1 MSAMNGDPR
10 LERIAQTLDEAALHA
25 RAVEQLSEPID
36 IAEAYEVQ
44 RLSMARR
51 FARGET
57 SIGIKMGLTSK
68 AKMAQVGVS
77 DMNWGRLTNGML
89 VEEGGELQIAR
100 YIHPRAEPEIAFR
113 LRAPLEGDVTPLEA
127 WAAIEGVAGAIEI
140 LDSRFKNFKF
150 RMTDVIADNSSSS
163 GLVIGP
169 WHRPDMDFSNLGMSL
184 EIDARPVQLGS
195 SAAILGHP
203 IRSLVAAAR
212 LMALRGQRLEA
223 GDIVLSGAITA
234 AEPLRK
240 GMKVRV
246 RLEQLGNCD
255 FAVV

>member
-1 MSAMNGDPR
+1 MEQDQK
-10 LERIAQTLDEAALHA
+10 LDRIAERLDEAAL
-25 RAVEQLSEPID
+25 RATPVEQLAETID
-36 IAEAYEVQ
+36 MDEAYEIQ
-44 RLSMARR
+44 RRSMGRR
-51 FARGET
+51 YARGET
-57 SIGIKMGLTSK
+57 SIGIKMGLTSR

-77 DMNWGRLTNGML
+77 DMNWGRLTDGML
-89 VEEGGELQIAR
+89 LEEGGEMEAAR
-100 YIHPRAEPEIAFR
+100 FIHPRAEPEIAFR
-113 LRAPLEGDVTPLEA
+113 LRRPLEGSISLLEA
-127 WAAIEGVAGAIEI
+127 AAAIDGVAAAIEI

-169 WHRPDMDFSNLGMSL
+169 WCRPDLDVSNLGMSL
-184 EIDARPVQLGS
+184 ELDGKPAQLGS
-195 SAAILGHP
+195 SAAILGNP
-203 IRSLVAAAR
+203 IRSLVSAAR

-246 RLEQLGNCD
+246 RLEQLGRCS

>member
-1 MSAMNGDPR
+1 MDKDQKLAD
-10 LERIAQTLDEAALHA
+10 LAQLLDDAALHA
-25 RAVEQLSEPID
+25 KSVEQLAEEID
-36 IAEAYEVQ
+36 IADAYTIQ
-44 RLSMARR
+44 KLSIGRR
-51 FARGET
+51 MARGEK

-77 DMNWGRLTNGML
+77 DMNWGRLTDGMI
-89 VEEGGELQIAR
+89 VEDGGELTFSR

-113 LRAPLEGDVTPLEA
+113 LRAPLEGNVTHLEA
-127 WAAIEGVAGAIEI
+127 GAAIEGVAAAIEI

-163 GLVIGP
+163 GLIIGP
-169 WHRPDMDFSNLGMSL
+169 WHRPDIDVSNLGMSL

-234 AEPLRK
+234 AEPVRV

-246 RLEQLGNCD
+246 RLEKLGHCD
-255 FAVV
+255 FRVV

>member
-1 MSAMNGDPR
+1 MDQNQK
-10 LERIAQTLDEAALHA
+10 LVRIAQLLDGAALRA
-25 RAVEQLSEPID
+25 EAVEQLAETID
-36 IAEAYEVQ
+36 IAEAYRIQ
-44 RLSMARR
+44 RLSIARR
-51 FARGET
+51 IARGEKP
-57 SIGIKMGLTSK
+57 IGIKMGLTSK

-77 DMNWGRLTNGML
+77 DMNWGRLTDGMI
-89 VEEGGELQIAR
+89 VEDGGELQR
-100 YIHPRAEPEIAFR
+100 SRFIHPRAEPEIAFR
-113 LRAPLEGDVTPLEA
+113 LRAPLEGNVTHLEA
-127 WAAIEGVAGAIEI
+127 WAAIEGVAAAIEI

-163 GLVIGP
+163 GLIIGP

-184 EIDARPVQLGS
+184 EINTRPVQLGS

-234 AEPLRK
+234 AEPLSI

-246 RLEQLGNCD
+246 RLEQLGYCD